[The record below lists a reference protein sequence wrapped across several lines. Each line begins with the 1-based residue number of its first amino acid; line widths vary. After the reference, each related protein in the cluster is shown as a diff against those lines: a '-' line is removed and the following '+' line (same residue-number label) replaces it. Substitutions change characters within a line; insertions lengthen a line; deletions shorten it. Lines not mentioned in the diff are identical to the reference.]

1 MCYYIY
7 IRSLYLSA
15 AGGDAYG
22 YQDPVSGEFYGKEFV
37 KNTDLSAFFSR
48 KRRLSDC
55 KIKEMS
61 F

>member
-1 MCYYIY
+1 MPHCNSEMNNYTFK
-7 IRSLYLSA
+7 SS
-15 AGGDAYG
+15 
-22 YQDPVSGEFYGKEFV
+22 KEFV